1 MLLKGHVK
9 KQAIKKGGAVNLNPE
24 IKVPQEKP
32 ARISLPNV
40 PNPTDVERNDM
51 IGYSRN
57 IEIMLYE
64 ISTELLPT
72 ITNDLRSNIMDNP
85 VCMFISYKINIH
97 LRQRKNRAA
106 NDGRRFLRDYI
117 NTILVNRFNGY
128 L

>member
-85 VCMFISYKINIH
+85 VCMFISYKINIY